1 MYLCPPKLNFLTMY
15 AIVIIA
21 GQQFKVERGQKV
33 YVHRLKANEG
43 ADVEFDH
50 VLLIDND
57 GKIAVGSPAIDGA
70 KVAASVVQHVR
81 GDKVLVFKKKR
92 RKTYQKMN
100 GHRQDL
106 TQVLI
111 QGILGKGETLKEKL
125 AITKPAGKPVIERRP
140 RVEAAPVVVAETKK
154 EPAKKAAAPKKAAA
168 KKTTKTKEA

>member
-1 MYLCPPKLNFLTMY
+1 MY

>member
-43 ADVEFDH
+43 ADVEFDN

-154 EPAKKAAAPKKAAA
+154 APAKKAAAPKKAAA

>member
-1 MYLCPPKLNFLTMY
+1 MY
-15 AIVIIA
+15 AIVTIA

-43 ADVEFDH
+43 ADVEFDN

-111 QGILGKGETLKEKL
+111 QGILAKGETLKDKL
-125 AITKPAGKPVIERRP
+125 AVTKPAGKPVLERRP
-140 RVEAAPVVVAETKK
+140 KVEAAVVAEPKK
-154 EPAKKAAAPKKAAA
+154 AAAKKAPAKKAAAPKKAAA
-168 KKTTKTKEA
+168 KKTTKKEA